1 MRLRRQY
8 NKKNKKCT
16 SHSKLTKSPLGI
28 RKSAF
33 NILTDIISDTSKNEQ
48 QNNMAVITLLT

>member
-48 QNNMAVITLLT
+48 KNNMAVITLLT